1 MLFLRDVRRG
11 LSERCDQ
18 AQHDLRDEHRQTR
31 GLRQGL
37 LARAEREQIMELN
50 PFFFHL
56 FAVIAIACS
65 LLVILKK
72 NPVASAFSLVMV
84 FFSFAGIYALL
95 DAHLIA
101 ALQIF
106 VYAGA
111 IMVLF
116 IFVIMLLNADVPS
129 FDLGRSH
136 IGVRALAGVLSL
148 VLFGLFVWAFRNSSM
163 ATAIGEFSSE
173 KIESAGG
180 NTQVLSELMFSEY
193 ILPFEL
199 TSVLLLAA
207 IIGAV
212 AIAKRN
218 QKAGRT

>member
-1 MLFLRDVRRG
+1 MDI
-11 LSERCDQ
+11 SP
-18 AQHDLRDEHRQTR
+18 
-31 GLRQGL
+31 
-37 LARAEREQIMELN
+37 I
-50 PFFFHL
+50 FFYL
-56 FAVIAIACS
+56 FAGMAIACAMM
-65 LLVILKK
+65 VILKK
-72 NPVASAFSLVMV
+72 NPVSSAFSLVMV

-101 ALQIF
+101 ALQVL

-116 IFVIMLLNADVPS
+116 IFVIMLLDSDLPS

-136 IGVRALAGVLSL
+136 FVAKGIATCLAIVM
-148 VLFGLFVWAFRNSSM
+148 FCLFVWAFKNTPTS
-163 ATAIGEFSSE
+163 AFVGEFTPE
-173 KIESAGG
+173 KIEAAGG

-207 IIGAV
+207 IVGAV
-212 AIAKRN
+212 AIAKRK
-218 QKAGRT
+218 QTHGRS